1 MSNEVTTNKDKNIR
15 KVNTL
20 GKVSRILLNIMLI
33 CLIIGIV
40 CCIIGSIY
48 VMTLPDD
55 AVKLNGD
62 FTGQVTVSSEIPENV
77 IRIEEEDFSIGEK
90 GEKVKFSV
98 KESENADSDRVY
110 DISFVLEKLSG
121 KNFKAVIV
129 SIMVLSILSAV
140 ILIVIVIFGRRLA
153 SALEKCES
161 PFEDNVIRKMKAFGI
176 SLIPWAAFKLIV
188 GNLGSLATVIGVL
201 VVLLFI
207 SVFNYGAK
215 LQKESDETL

>member
-1 MSNEVTTNKDKNIR
+1 MSNEVTVTKDKNIR

-20 GKVSRILLNIMLI
+20 GKVSRILLNFMLI
-33 CLIIGIV
+33 FLIVGMV
-40 CCIIGSIY
+40 SCIIGGVY

-55 AVKLNGD
+55 GVKVNGD
-62 FTGQVTVSSEIPENV
+62 FTGQITVSSEIPENV
-77 IRIEEEDFSIGEK
+77 IKIEEEDFSIGGK
-90 GEKVKFSV
+90 GEQLKFSV
-98 KESENADSDRVY
+98 QESKNDSSDRVY
-110 DISFVLEKLSG
+110 DISCILEKLSG
-121 KNFKAVIV
+121 KEFKAVIV
-129 SIMVLSILSAV
+129 GIMAMAVISTV
-140 ILIVIVIFGRRLA
+140 ILIIIVIFGRRLA
-153 SALEKCES
+153 KALEKCES